1 MAKISLSKRSLEL
14 GKCRNRQYWREWF
27 VLRGLTLSG
36 LFAIAIITFILGF
49 LIKMGMPAISEIG
62 LTEFLLGK
70 RWMPTSPQ
78 PGYGALPQVLG
89 TIVVAVGALVIALPW
104 GVSTALYLSEIA
116 NSRVRN
122 LLKPMLEV
130 LASIPSVVFGFI
142 ALVVVAPAVASVF
155 GLSNGLTALTGA
167 IMLGV
172 MALPTITS
180 ISEDALKAV
189 PNDYRDAALALGAD
203 DWQTMTKVTLPA
215 AKSGIV
221 ASIMLGFGRA
231 VGETMTVL
239 MATGNAIRMP
249 LKEYFGVT
257 LPDYLSSVRT
267 LTATIAIEGSDVPWG
282 SLHYHS
288 LFVLGALLF
297 ILTFI
302 INLIA
307 DIVLN
312 KGIKGGN

>member
-1 MAKISLSKRSLEL
+1 MAKKDLSKKSLEL

-27 VLRGLTLSG
+27 VLKGLTLSG
-36 LFAIAIITFILGF
+36 LFAIVIVAFILGF
-49 LIKMGMPAISEIG
+49 LIKMGMPAILEIG
-62 LTEFLLGK
+62 LSDFLLGK
-70 RWMPTSPQ
+70 RWMPSSPE
-78 PGYGALPQVLG
+78 PGYGALPQMLG
-89 TIVVAVGALVIALPW
+89 TIVVAVGALIIALPW

-116 NSRVRN
+116 NSKVRN
-122 LLKPMLEV
+122 VVKPMLEV

-142 ALVVVAPAVASVF
+142 ALVVVAPAVANIF

-172 MALPTITS
+172 MTLPTITS
-180 ISEDALKAV
+180 VSEDALKAV
-189 PNDYRDAALALGAD
+189 PSDYRDAALALGAD
-203 DWQTMTKVTLPA
+203 EWETMTKVTLPA
-215 AKSGIV
+215 AKSGII
-221 ASIMLGFGRA
+221 ASVMLGFGRA

-249 LKEYFGVT
+249 LKEHFGII

-297 ILTFI
+297 IMTFI

-307 DIVLN
+307 DMVLN
-312 KGIKGGN
+312 KGIEGGN